1 MKKVIPKSDWPESWQ
16 YSYTYDLL
24 EIYGDF
30 SDRGYAYAYKNR
42 HQQILSFIQK
52 VAQPGAK
59 ILDIAAAQG
68 NFCLSLAELGY
79 DVTWNDLRSELADYV
94 KSKWE
99 FGQIH
104 YQPGNAFELNIQDYF
119 DVVLIAEVIEH
130 VAHPDEFLGKVAQMV
145 KPGGY
150 IVLTT
155 PNGGYLRNPLPRFS
169 DFSNTHQFEA
179 IQFQPN
185 ADGHIFLLH
194 LDEVQSLADRV
205 GLKIEEIRLF
215 NNPLTNGYLKLGSLL
230 KILPTSVVQVGEKL
244 TGTLSQALQKKV
256 HTHLIALLQRPDTV
270 DSNDDK

>member
-1 MKKVIPKSDWPESWQ
+1 MKKVIPQSDWPESWQ

-24 EIYGDF
+24 EIYGNF
-30 SDRGYAYAYKNR
+30 SDRGYVYAYKNR

-79 DVTWNDLRSELADYV
+79 NVTWNDLRSELAGYV

-99 FGQIH
+99 FGQIN
-104 YQPGNAFELNIQDYF
+104 YQPGNAFELNIKDCF

-130 VAHPDEFLGKVAQMV
+130 VAHPNEFLKKVAQMV

-155 PNGGYLRNPLPRFS
+155 PNGGYLRNALPRFS

-194 LDEVQSLADRV
+194 LDEVQSLAAQV
-205 GLKIEEIRLF
+205 GLEVEEICLF
-215 NNPLTNGYLKLGSLL
+215 NNPLTNGYLKLGGLL
-230 KILPTSVVQVGEKL
+230 KILPNSVVQMGEKL
-244 TGTLSQALQKKV
+244 TGTLSQALQKKI

-270 DSNDDK
+270 DGNDK